1 MTEHDDRTDA
11 EVGTQRVDPAD
22 LDIGTQRADLGDL
35 DVGTQRADPTDL
47 DPGTQRA
54 DLAALVDTGMTSS
67 GGRTTTSP
75 VTGSTDPVVRSGPVI
90 PTEALASV
98 GHTRRLV
105 PKRRPQVHDRRLGTG
120 LVELPKVVDIEPA
133 DAVLDFPVIPEGKRT
148 CWRCGRPVGRNDGEG
163 AGDLAGTCPHC
174 GAR

>member
-1 MTEHDDRTDA
+1 MTEHEDRTDA

-22 LDIGTQRADLGDL
+22 LD
-35 DVGTQRADPTDL
+35 VGTQRADPADL

-90 PTEALASV
+90 PTEALA
-98 GHTRRLV
+98 
-105 PKRRPQVHDRRLGTG
+105 
-120 LVELPKVVDIEPA
+120 
-133 DAVLDFPVIPEGKRT
+133 
-148 CWRCGRPVGRNDGEG
+148 
-163 AGDLAGTCPHC
+163 
-174 GAR
+174 